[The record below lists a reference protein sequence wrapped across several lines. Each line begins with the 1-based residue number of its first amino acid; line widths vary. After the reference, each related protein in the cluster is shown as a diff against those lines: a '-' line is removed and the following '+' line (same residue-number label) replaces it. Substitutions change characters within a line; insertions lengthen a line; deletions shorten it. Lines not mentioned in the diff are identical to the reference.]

1 MSHYKIKSQKCIK
14 KYNSRLKFLIRK
26 ITTGENY
33 SHSDLLSTVTRLL
46 MKVDNPGKNTWL
58 KVEKQG
64 NWTRAGKPD
73 VCFFVISDRY

>member
-1 MSHYKIKSQKCIK
+1 
-14 KYNSRLKFLIRK
+14 
-26 ITTGENY
+26 
-33 SHSDLLSTVTRLL
+33 

-64 NWTRAGKPD
+64 HWTRAGKSD